1 MYQLHPLYY
10 VFTRINVVFWIVGIY
25 LMFSGDVGL
34 GLAIFAGSVVM
45 SFIVPAIWGNRE
57 LKSLTSEFSET

>member
-1 MYQLHPLYY
+1 
-10 VFTRINVVFWIVGIY
+10 
-25 LMFSGDVGL
+25 MFSGDVGL